1 MAWHLLS
8 TSDEPITIRMS
19 TIDIPQGNL
28 SEYVNLIITESSEI
42 MFFTQKL
49 YPAMN
54 ELNCNRV
61 IQRYCAV
68 SSSEDVVYGK
78 IPQSLVAARFVFKT
92 V

>member
-1 MAWHLLS
+1 MNQSSYNQDVHYWY
-8 TSDEPITIRMS
+8 TTRK
-19 TIDIPQGNL
+19 
-28 SEYVNLIITESSEI
+28 YVNLIITESSEI

-68 SSSEDVVYGK
+68 SSSEDVFYGK